1 MAVAFS
7 LNIKGIKEVKD
18 ALKKNEKAITDALDM
33 EMTAYAV
40 DIEALATRKVK
51 KYFGASGLSGAFYLE
66 NKKLNKT
73 VGNSKLYAP
82 YVEFGTGATVDVPK
96 GLEGYAMQFKG
107 RGIRKVNLPA
117 RPFLF
122 NSQRELFAGF
132 IKRVKNLIK

>member
-1 MAVAFS
+1 MAASFQ
-7 LNIKGIKEVKD
+7 LNIRGVKEVKD
-18 ALKKNEKAITDALDM
+18 ALKKNEKSITDDLDM
-33 EMTAYAV
+33 EMTAYAN
-40 DIEALATRKVK
+40 DIKNLATRRVPTDTGKLK
-51 KYFGASGLSGAFYLE
+51 QSFYLE

-82 YVEFGTGATVDVPK
+82 YVEFGTGAKVDVPK

-107 RGIRKVNLPA
+107 KGIRKVNLHA

-132 IKRVKNLIK
+132 LKRVKNLIK